1 MFFNFFISYSFPF
14 SKITSLYLFGCTM
27 KHAASSSLIKI
38 EPVPPALR
46 AKSLSHRTTRGGPGY
61 ILKYLL
67 NLTYGGLRTLHNTK
81 KCKGTFSKG
90 TIFCISQTENENIG
104 KLEIVL
110 GWRSERGQCA
120 DASSLHP
127 GTPAQ
132 SPRRLFPFCFL
143 TLCRAHVRTP
153 LGTRS
158 LGAKTSCCLCCYYV
172 GVYRSF
178 INI

>member
-1 MFFNFFISYSFPF
+1 
-14 SKITSLYLFGCTM
+14 M

-46 AKSLSHRTTRGGPGY
+46 AKSLSRRTTGGGGGPGY

-90 TIFCISQTENENIG
+90 TIFCISQIENENIG
-104 KLEIVL
+104 KLKIVL

-143 TLCRAHVRTP
+143 TLCLAHVRTP

-158 LGAKTSCCLCCYYV
+158 LGQQRLPRGQKELLSLLLLCWCAQKFYQYLNLV
-172 GVYRSF
+172 FCIG
-178 INI
+178 I